1 MRERESSVL
10 EQSFQI
16 KEGKNFQM
24 REREKGWR
32 IKVEKEQKGQKGVE
46 QSKVLDQQKKN
57 KEKLKKNIQIK
68 TNFKNF
74 VIHSDQSSKINKK

>member
-16 KEGKNFQM
+16 KEEKNFQM

-32 IKVEKEQKGQKGVE
+32 IEVEKEQKGQKGVE
-46 QSKVLDQQKKN
+46 QSKVLDQQKKT
-57 KEKLKKNIQIK
+57 KKN
-68 TNFKNF
+68 
-74 VIHSDQSSKINKK
+74 